1 MGANNGTY
9 SNFRMIPGGLQ
20 SQTVFASISIIA
32 APEESPPFEVDAIA
46 FEEDTWLVMS
56 ADPKIV
62 DPPEH
67 PIRLMTDLI
76 ETKPEP
82 VGSVMVRDKKPLRFL
97 AIVHDVNQDPTW
109 REEWVEESLKAIFRE
124 SEHRNLQAIGL
135 PLLGTLHG
143 KLEKRRFISILG
155 RILRQTPFKHLKQLW
170 LIVPTPQNSEI
181 INWLESE
188 NNRYS

>member
-1 MGANNGTY
+1 
-9 SNFRMIPGGLQ
+9 MIPGGLQ
-20 SQTVFASISIIA
+20 SQTVFASIRIIA
-32 APEESPPFEVDAIA
+32 APEESPPFEIDAIA

-82 VGSVMVRDKKPLRFL
+82 VGSVVVRGRKPLRFL
-97 AIVHDVNQDPTW
+97 AIVHDVDQDPTW
-109 REEWVEESLKAIFRE
+109 REEWVEAALKAIFKE

-143 KLEKRRFISILG
+143 RMEKRRFILLLSRVLK
-155 RILRQTPFKHLKQLW
+155 QTLLKHLKHLW
-170 LIVPTPQNSEI
+170 LMVPTPQSADI
-181 INWLESE
+181 INWLETEKE
-188 NNRYS
+188 NQSCD